1 MNPEQNHQPIH
12 NDNVT
17 RENSLFEKA
26 KQRIAQLKQISIIGL
41 CDKGDV
47 IVVNDPVKYNAFLNH
62 VQNQHENKTIRRIHK
77 SFVQDE
83 QKANELCNQL
93 NFQRQLHHPFILPI
107 QDILQGKYRLLVLN
121 R

>member
-1 MNPEQNHQPIH
+1 MNPEQNQQPIH

-47 IVVNDPVKYNAFLNH
+47 VVVNDPVKFYAFLNH
-62 VQNQHENKTIRRIHK
+62 V
-77 SFVQDE
+77 
-83 QKANELCNQL
+83 
-93 NFQRQLHHPFILPI
+93 
-107 QDILQGKYRLLVLN
+107 
-121 R
+121 

>member
-26 KQRIAQLKQISIIGL
+26 KQRIAQFKQISIIGL

-47 IVVNDPVKYNAFLNH
+47 VVVNDPVKFYEVLNH
-62 VQNQHENKTIRRIHK
+62 V
-77 SFVQDE
+77 
-83 QKANELCNQL
+83 
-93 NFQRQLHHPFILPI
+93 
-107 QDILQGKYRLLVLN
+107 
-121 R
+121 

>member
-1 MNPEQNHQPIH
+1 MNPEQNQQPIH

-47 IVVNDPVKYNAFLNH
+47 VVVNDPVKFYAF
-62 VQNQHENKTIRRIHK
+62 
-77 SFVQDE
+77 
-83 QKANELCNQL
+83 
-93 NFQRQLHHPFILPI
+93 
-107 QDILQGKYRLLVLN
+107 
-121 R
+121 

>member
-1 MNPEQNHQPIH
+1 MNPEQNLQPIH

-47 IVVNDPVKYNAFLNH
+47 VVVNDPVKFYAFLNH
-62 VQNQHENKTIRRIHK
+62 V
-77 SFVQDE
+77 
-83 QKANELCNQL
+83 
-93 NFQRQLHHPFILPI
+93 
-107 QDILQGKYRLLVLN
+107 
-121 R
+121 

>member
-1 MNPEQNHQPIH
+1 MNPEQNQQLIH
-12 NDNVT
+12 NNNVT
-17 RENSLFEKA
+17 RENSIFEKA

-47 IVVNDPVKYNAFLNH
+47 VVVNDPVKFYAFLNH

-107 QDILQGKYRLLVLN
+107 QDILQGKYRV
-121 R
+121 

>member
-17 RENSLFEKA
+17 RENSLFKKA

-47 IVVNDPVKYNAFLNH
+47 VVVNDPVKFYAF
-62 VQNQHENKTIRRIHK
+62 
-77 SFVQDE
+77 
-83 QKANELCNQL
+83 
-93 NFQRQLHHPFILPI
+93 
-107 QDILQGKYRLLVLN
+107 
-121 R
+121 